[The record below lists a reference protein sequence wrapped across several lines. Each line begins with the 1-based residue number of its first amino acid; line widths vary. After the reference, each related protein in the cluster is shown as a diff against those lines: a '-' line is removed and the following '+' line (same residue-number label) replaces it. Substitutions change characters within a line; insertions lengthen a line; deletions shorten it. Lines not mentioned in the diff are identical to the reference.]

1 MKLFGPICIVVAI
14 KFIVSGII
22 MKLTQIKTLSLV
34 TAVAVSMVLFA
45 GCKPRNEPV
54 NDQSTVHKQESTDQI
69 PLIQSKTI
77 EMQITKPEA
86 CTQEGCTQY
95 DIQTVET
102 NVDWINAYFDDRI
115 KKAEPIAFST
125 EPNEKVSL
133 GDGSTAGLSQSSIAV
148 RYISQWYNVAT
159 FAINSYTYNAGAAH
173 GMYHTEYVNFDL
185 SQKKRIALQDIVVK
199 GAESKILTQLYDAN
213 LNWLSDHSIERNK
226 LQLSDNFY
234 YGADGIVFVY
244 PLYELASYAEG
255 MTELTLP
262 YNVSQPLFK
271 PQYLPSLPNYKKL

>member
-1 MKLFGPICIVVAI
+1 MKPINI
-14 KFIVSGII
+14 KA
-22 MKLTQIKTLSLV
+22 LSIA
-34 TAVAVSMVLFA
+34 TAVAISMSFLA

-54 NDQSTVHKQESTDQI
+54 SDAQAVREDNNSSTSTL
-69 PLIQSKTI
+69 LIQSKTV
-77 EMQITKPEA
+77 EMKLPKSEA
-86 CTQEGCTQY
+86 CNTDGCTQY

-102 NVDWINAYFDDRI
+102 NADWINTYFEDRV
-115 KKAEPIAFST
+115 KKADPVAFST
-125 EPNEKVSL
+125 EPNEKVNL

-159 FAINSYTYNAGAAH
+159 FAIASYTYNAGAAH
-173 GMYHTEYVNFDL
+173 GLYHTEYVNFDL
-185 SQKKRIALQDIVVK
+185 SQKKRISLQDILVK
-199 GAESKILTQLYDAN
+199 GAEKKVLNELYDAN
-213 LNWLSDHSIERNK
+213 SIWLSQHSIERDK

-234 YGADGIVFVY
+234 YGANGIVFVY

-262 YNVSQPLFK
+262 YSVSQPLFK